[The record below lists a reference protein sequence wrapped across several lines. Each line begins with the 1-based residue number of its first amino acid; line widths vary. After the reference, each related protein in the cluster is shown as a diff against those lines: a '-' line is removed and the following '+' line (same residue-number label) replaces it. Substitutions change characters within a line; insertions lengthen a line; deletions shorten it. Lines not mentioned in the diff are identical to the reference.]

1 MNINRL
7 EPARALWHGWKRL
20 AFTSQTLFQRKQ
32 YVTCCAPEYEPGEDE
47 TLVLFC
53 AEKALPPI
61 PKKIWM
67 YWDNEYLPISLR
79 LNIEKLRKDNADHDV
94 HVINRRTVKEVL
106 PDFIFTSSQLTPQ
119 QKSEVIRLELLLR
132 YGGIAIDCH
141 TLLFEDL
148 AWVHRA
154 HAARAMDVIGYY
166 HAPFTVNYL
175 APVMESG
182 FIAAAPN
189 NPFIREWQ
197 KHYAPIKHLGAKN
210 YYHELTK
217 RDDFALLTQQ
227 IADPQRHLG
236 ALAQQVAM
244 REYRRVNLSLR
255 KGEANVWLHAQQS
268 GGHSETLARAVLFN
282 LRPATPPSAI
292 ALSGEDRRY
301 LDFNLRIG
309 NYSRHSLLGA
319 MMQAQRNAIKT
330 GITPPQSARVTSG

>member
-1 MNINRL
+1 MNKNRL

-32 YVTCCAPEYEPGEDE
+32 YVTCCAPEYQPDE
-47 TLVLFC
+47 EENLVLYS
-53 AEKALPPI
+53 AEKTLPPI

-67 YWDNEYLPISLR
+67 YWDNENLPLSLR

-94 HVINRRTVKEVL
+94 YVLNRMTVKEVL
-106 PDFIFTSSQLTPQ
+106 PDFIFTSSQLTAQ

-141 TLLFEDL
+141 TFLFEDL
-148 AWVHRA
+148 TWVHRA

-166 HAPFTVNYL
+166 NAAFTVNYL

-210 YYHELTK
+210 YYHELSK
-217 RDDFALLTQQ
+217 RDDFVLLTQQ
-227 IADPQRHLG
+227 IADPQQHLG

-255 KGEANVWLHAQQS
+255 KGAAHGWLYPQLR
-268 GGHSETLARAVLFN
+268 GGSSQTLARAVLFN
-282 LRPATPPSAI
+282 LRPATPPPAI
-292 ALSGEDRRY
+292 ALSGEDRQY

-319 MMQAQRNAIKT
+319 MMQAQRGTVKT
-330 GITPPQSARVTSG
+330 SVIPPQSARVTNG

>member
-1 MNINRL
+1 MNKNRL

-32 YVTCCAPEYEPGEDE
+32 YVTCCAPEYQPDE
-47 TLVLFC
+47 EENLVLYS
-53 AEKALPPI
+53 AEKTLPPI

-67 YWDNEYLPISLR
+67 YWDNENLPLSLR

-94 HVINRRTVKEVL
+94 YVLNRMTVKEVL
-106 PDFIFTSSQLTPQ
+106 PDFIFTSSQLTAQ

-141 TLLFEDL
+141 TFLFEDL
-148 AWVHRA
+148 TWVHRA

-166 HAPFTVNYL
+166 NAAFTVNYL

-210 YYHELTK
+210 YYHELSK
-217 RDDFALLTQQ
+217 RDDFVLLTQQ
-227 IADPQRHLG
+227 IADPQQHLG

-255 KGEANVWLHAQQS
+255 KGAAHGWLYPQLR
-268 GGHSETLARAVLFN
+268 GGSSQTLARAVLFN
-282 LRPATPPSAI
+282 LRPATPPPAI
-292 ALSGEDRRY
+292 ALSGEDRQY

-319 MMQAQRNAIKT
+319 MMQAQRGTVKT
-330 GITPPQSARVTSG
+330 GVIPPQSARVTNG

>member
-1 MNINRL
+1 MNKNRL

-32 YVTCCAPEYEPGEDE
+32 YVTCCAPEYQPDE
-47 TLVLFC
+47 EENLVLYS
-53 AEKALPPI
+53 AEKTLPPI

-67 YWDNEYLPISLR
+67 YWDNENLPLSLR

-94 HVINRRTVKEVL
+94 YVLNRMTVKEVL

-141 TLLFEDL
+141 TFLFEDL
-148 AWVHRA
+148 TWVHCA

-166 HAPFTVNYL
+166 NAAFTVNYL

-210 YYHELTK
+210 YYHELSK
-217 RDDFALLTQQ
+217 RDDFVLLTQQ
-227 IADPQRHLG
+227 IADPQQHLG

-255 KGEANVWLHAQQS
+255 KGAAHGWLYPQLR
-268 GGHSETLARAVLFN
+268 GGSSQTLARAVLFN
-282 LRPATPPSAI
+282 LRPATPPPAI
-292 ALSGEDRRY
+292 ALSGEDRQY

-319 MMQAQRNAIKT
+319 MMQAQRGTVKT
-330 GITPPQSARVTSG
+330 SVIPPQSARVTNG